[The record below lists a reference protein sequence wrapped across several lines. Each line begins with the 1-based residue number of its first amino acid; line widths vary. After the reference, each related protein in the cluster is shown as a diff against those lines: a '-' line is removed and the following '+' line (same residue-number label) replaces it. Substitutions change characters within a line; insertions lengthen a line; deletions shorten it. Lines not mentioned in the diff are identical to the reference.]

1 MLDNWFGRRVKFFVS
16 ILFKNLFVSF
26 VLKFVTQEA
35 TVDFHPTYSYKLT
48 C

>member
-1 MLDNWFGRRVKFFVS
+1 MLENWFGTRVKFFVS

-35 TVDFHPTYSYKLT
+35 TVDFL
-48 C
+48 

>member
-1 MLDNWFGRRVKFFVS
+1 MLDNWFGRQVKFFVS

-35 TVDFHPTYSYKLT
+35 TVDFHSTYSYKLT

>member
-1 MLDNWFGRRVKFFVS
+1 MLENWFGRRVKFFVS

-35 TVDFHPTYSYKLT
+35 TVDYL
-48 C
+48 